1 MIIIEEMQAA
11 GQNDAELVAECLDGN
26 QDAFRQVVERYQTL
40 ICSLA
45 YSATGSMSQSEDL
58 AQETFVTAWKQLT
71 ELREPSKL
79 RSWLCALV
87 RFRISKQF
95 RRQDREPVHG
105 AEPLE
110 AIEQSASPEALP
122 SEQAVTNEEKAILW
136 RSLERL
142 PAPYREALVLFYREH
157 QSVEHVADALDLSE
171 DAVKQRLSRGR
182 KLLQDEFLAFI
193 QGVLERTCP
202 GQAFTHG
209 VLAALP
215 HMVIAGSSPAIGS
228 AALKGSATGK
238 AVASAGLFGTISG
251 LLMKL
256 LPAAAGTWMML
267 KLPESQRERKFA
279 RKAYAVLWIGAILYP
294 LTLLMGIY
302 AGKGYWDTHP
312 QMLTMGI
319 VGATFAFVA
328 VVGSYTLWMNRVQR
342 RIRKAEIETSGSPN
356 FGSQSQPYEYRSPKA
371 FLGLP
376 LIHIRLNCVEAGRTL
391 PAKGWIAVGNKAY
404 GILLAAGTVAVGG
417 ISCGPLAVG
426 ALAVGA
432 LGIGLFAFGGLA
444 IGLAAIGGAA
454 VGYLA
459 FGGAAVGWLG
469 ASGGAALARHFALGG
484 GALAAHAND
493 SAAQAFV
500 QSSAFFGH
508 AEVLAYT
515 LIVLSWLLPPAL
527 SLYFKRWRERNCQA
541 AQKNS

>member
-1 MIIIEEMQAA
+1 MITFEEMEAA
-11 GQNDAELVAECLDGN
+11 RQNDSELVAESLEGN
-26 QDAFRQVVERYQTL
+26 HNAFRQIVERYQTL

-95 RRQDREPVHG
+95 RRQDREPAHA

-110 AIEQSASPEALP
+110 AIDQSADPDALP
-122 SEQAVTNEEKAILW
+122 SDQAISNEEKAILW
-136 RSLERL
+136 RSLERI
-142 PAPYREALVLFYREH
+142 PETYRVALVLFYREH
-157 QSVEHVADALDLSE
+157 QSVERVAEALDLTE

-182 KLLQDEFLAFI
+182 KLLQDEFLTFV
-193 QGVLERTCP
+193 QGALERTCP
-202 GQAFTHG
+202 GQAFTLG
-209 VLAALP
+209 VLATLP
-215 HMVIAGSSPAIGS
+215 KMAIAGSSSAVGT

-238 AVASAGLFGTISG
+238 AVASAGLLATLNG
-251 LLMKL
+251 LLIKL

-279 RKAYAVLWIGAILYP
+279 RKAYAVLWVLALLYP
-294 LTLLMGIY
+294 LILLMGIY
-302 AGKGYWDTHP
+302 AGRSYWDTHP
-312 QMLTMGI
+312 QRLAVGI
-319 VGATFAFVA
+319 LATAFGFVA
-328 VVGSYTLWMNRVQR
+328 VVGPYTFWMNRVQR
-342 RIRKAEIETSGSPN
+342 RIRKEEIGTSGNPTVS
-356 FGSQSQPYEYRSPKA
+356 SQSQPYEYVSPQA

-376 LIHIRLNCVEAGRTL
+376 WLHIRLNCVEAGRTL

-404 GILLAAGTVAVGG
+404 GILFAAGTIAVGG
-417 ISCGPLAVG
+417 VSCGPLAVG

-432 LGIGLFAFGGLA
+432 FGIGLFAFGALA
-444 IGLAAIGGAA
+444 IGLAAIGG
-454 VGYLA
+454 VGLGYVA
-459 FGGAAVGWLG
+459 YGGGAIGWLG
-469 ASGGAALARHFALGG
+469 ASGGAVLARHFALGS

-493 SAAQAFV
+493 PAAQAFM
-500 QSSAFFGH
+500 QGSAFFRY

-515 LIVLSWLLPPAL
+515 LIALSFLLPPAI
-527 SLYFKRWRERNCQA
+527 SLYFKRWRERTCRA
-541 AQKNS
+541 A